1 VALQRRRWLRHRR
14 DGGRRAGRSRPSE
27 V

>member
-1 VALQRRRWLRHRR
+1 VALQRRQWLRHRR